1 MKHTSSGQT
10 SSNIAETGIFNVNVG
25 RSIMGKA
32 EYRDFDV
39 LTYLN
44 LGRTD
49 AIGRYIWEIS
59 DNFCHYLMLCSLHM

>member
-1 MKHTSSGQT
+1 MQLTLSAQASPD
-10 SSNIAETGIFNVNVG
+10 IAEIETLRAKMG

-44 LGRTD
+44 LGRT
-49 AIGRYIWEIS
+49 
-59 DNFCHYLMLCSLHM
+59 MLSGGVYGKYRI